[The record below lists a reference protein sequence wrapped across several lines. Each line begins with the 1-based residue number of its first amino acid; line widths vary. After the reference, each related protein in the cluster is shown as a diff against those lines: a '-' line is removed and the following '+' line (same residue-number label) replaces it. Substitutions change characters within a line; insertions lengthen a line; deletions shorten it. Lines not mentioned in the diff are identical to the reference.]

1 VRKPT
6 PSAPN
11 PDLAAR
17 AKALAKTHY
26 CDNYRQHE
34 AHPGTLHMSAWL
46 GGGIEQVTCPGHA
59 TGDTKANFETCVK
72 VHQS

>member
-1 VRKPT
+1 MRKPT

-17 AKALAKTHY
+17 AKVLAKTHY

-34 AHPGTLHMSAWL
+34 AHPVTLHMSAWL